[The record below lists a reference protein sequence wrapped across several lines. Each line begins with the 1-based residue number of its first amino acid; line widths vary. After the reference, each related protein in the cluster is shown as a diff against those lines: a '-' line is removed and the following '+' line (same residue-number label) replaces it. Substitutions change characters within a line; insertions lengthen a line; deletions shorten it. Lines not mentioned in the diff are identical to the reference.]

1 MTGREMNQ
9 LELDPASPPPP
20 LMERA
25 YELAASGKFSTVED
39 ICVRLVREGY
49 KNVYL
54 HFECRAATRTELL
67 RICRRAH
74 SPSGRLKAVPIAGE
88 RLCRPR
94 SQRFEMKAAE
104 CRQLGEN
111 AIGEETRQ
119 IYIRLAETY
128 ERLAE
133 QAARNESD
141 PPKGENDALSRR
153 A

>member
-1 MTGREMNQ
+1 
-9 LELDPASPPPP
+9 
-20 LMERA
+20 MERA
-25 YELAASGKFSTVED
+25 YDLAASGKFSTVED

-49 KNVYL
+49 ENVYL

-67 RICRRAH
+67 RICLRAH

-119 IYIRLAETY
+119 IYMRLAETY

-141 PPKGENDALSRR
+141 GHPKDENDALSRR